1 MKHRWFPRLAL
12 SLVAA
17 FALARAEDP
26 PADVAEPGSAEEIAR
41 ATTEP
46 QFLSPWVASLP
57 ASALVPSPRAF
68 LHRIP
73 GAPGELVNSAQ
84 AYAYCRALAA
94 AWARGR

>member
-12 SLVAA
+12 SLVAV

-57 ASALVPSPRAF
+57 ASALVPSPRVKTQRGER
-68 LHRIP
+68 LP
-73 GAPGELVNSAQ
+73 GSAYSVC
-84 AYAYCRALAA
+84 ASAEAA
-94 AWARGR
+94 SSSR